1 MQTSKLIVSAAVAVG
16 TILGIGAASA
26 ADMAVKAGPVAV
38 DPGYNW
44 SGFYIG
50 GNIGG
55 IGASG
60 KGQHQCFDRAGVSFG
75 AGCEALPDQRLSGTG
90 FLVGAQAGYNWQ
102 RDRWV
107 FGVEGD
113 VQGTSLKGS
122 STISGPFPVVGVPAG
137 AAGPAGAPPGG
148 NGPVDEISAASTR
161 LNWLSTVRARVGA
174 TSGSAL
180 FYVTGGAAFGGVQ
193 TAYVDSSVIGGGGYP
208 SSANTTR
215 VGWTAGGGVEWGFTP
230 KWSAKFEGLY
240 YDLGSVTTLGTFVP
254 PPGGGYQV
262 GERQAINGWIAR
274 VGVNYHFGGPVVAKY

>member
-1 MQTSKLIVSAAVAVG
+1 VLILGPTMRTSKLIVSAAVAVG

-26 ADMAVKAGPVAV
+26 ADMAVKARPVAV

-60 KGQHQCFDRAGVSFG
+60 NGQHQCFDPAGVFFG
-75 AGCEALPDQRLSGTG
+75 RGCEPLPDQRLSGTG
-90 FLVGAQAGYNWQ
+90 FLGGAQAGYNWQ

-122 STISGPFPVVGVPAG
+122 STIFGPFPIVGGGG
-137 AAGPAGAPPGG
+137 A
-148 NGPVDEISAASTR
+148 NGPIDEISAASAR
-161 LNWLSTVRARVGA
+161 LNWLSTVRARVGV

-193 TAYVDSSVIGGGGYP
+193 TAYSDSSVLGRGAYP

-215 VGWTAGGGVEWGFTP
+215 TGWTAGGGVEWGFAP

-254 PPGGGYQV
+254 PPGGG
-262 GERQAINGWIAR
+262 
-274 VGVNYHFGGPVVAKY
+274 F